1 MEQLEISSLWRLSI
15 LWLALESTLEL
26 ENIKSAPADLTRI
39 SLSFYN
45 LLDWSNY
52 QTETG
57 VNRWKTSVIGHCTVV
72 GWSLTYPNYNT
83 DYA

>member
-15 LWLALESTLEL
+15 LWLALEL

-57 VNRWKTSVIGHCTVV
+57 VNRWKTSVIGHCSWL
-72 GWSLTYPNYNT
+72 GLDLSQL
-83 DYA
+83 